1 LQNFRQTLRT
11 DYDKREGE
19 QQEYFEYVQIGVLG
33 GIEPATADAI
43 TSPMITIAFRGVNDA

>member
-19 QQEYFEYVQIGVLG
+19 QKEYFEYIQIGVLG
-33 GIEPATADAI
+33 GIAAAAGAI

>member
-19 QQEYFEYVQIGVLG
+19 QKEYFEYIQIGVLG
-33 GIEPATADAI
+33 EATAAAI